1 YSTLLT
7 EKQMNY
13 MELYYADDF
22 SLGEIAEEYEVSR
35 QAVYDNIKR
44 TSKILEDYEKKLHLF
59 SNYIVREQV
68 LENMTAYIT
77 DKYPED
83 KKLLEYVQQIQA
95 IEE

>member
-1 YSTLLT
+1 
-7 EKQMNY
+7 

-77 DKYPED
+77 DKYP
-83 KKLLEYVQQIQA
+83 
-95 IEE
+95 